1 MRYRNFRRSDGQT
14 LAAHDGSVW
23 KDLGDTSLVAL
34 IKEGRISDRSL
45 VDSAPELD
53 VTGLRLLPPVSVP
66 GKVICVGLNYVD
78 HAKESPYEGIPT
90 YPAFFPRFSSSLIAD
105 GDPIIRP
112 FISEE
117 LDFEGELA
125 VIIGKPGRHI
135 AEKDALDHV
144 AGYSVFNDA
153 SIRNYQ
159 FLGVQWT
166 PGKNFDDTGAFGP
179 EFVSADELPA
189 GAKGLKLETRLN
201 GKVVQSA
208 NTDDMI
214 FPVDRLIALAS
225 TFTTLQVGDVI
236 VAGTPAGVG
245 FARKPPLF
253 MKDGDVVEVEIEK
266 IGTLTNPVRDE
277 IKASK
282 RALAS

>member
-1 MRYRNFRRSDGQT
+1 MRYRNFSGRNGKT
-14 LAAHDGSVW
+14 LAAFDGSVW
-23 KDLGDTSLVAL
+23 RDLGYTSLVEQIA
-34 IKEGRISDRSL
+34 EGRISDPAIP
-45 VDSAPELD
+45 DGAPELD
-53 VTGLRLLPPVSVP
+53 MSGLRLLPPVASP
-66 GKVICVGLNYVD
+66 GKILCVGLNYLD
-78 HAKESPYEGIPT
+78 HANESPYEGLPN
-90 YPAFFPRFSSSLIAD
+90 YPAFFPRFTSSLIAH

-112 FISEE
+112 FVSEE

-125 VIIGKPGRHI
+125 VIIGKTGRHI
-135 AEKDALDHV
+135 AEEDALDHV

-166 PGKNFDDTGAFGP
+166 PGKNFDGTGAFGP

-189 GAKGLKLETRLN
+189 GAKGLGIETRLN

-214 FPVDRLIALAS
+214 FPVARLISLAS
-225 TFTTLQVGDVI
+225 AFTTLETGDVI

-253 MKDGDVVEVEIEK
+253 MKDGDTVEVEIEK
-266 IGTLTNPVRDE
+266 IGTLTNSVRDE
-277 IKASK
+277 VRVSK
-282 RALAS
+282 QKLAS

>member
-1 MRYRNFRRSDGQT
+1 MRYRNFSRPDGHV
-14 LAAHDGSVW
+14 LAAFDGSVW
-23 KDLGDTSLVAL
+23 RDLGDTSLIDLMAG
-34 IKEGRISDRSL
+34 GRMSDRTL
-45 VDSAPELD
+45 LGAAPELD
-53 VTGLRLLPPVSVP
+53 ISDARPLPPVLAP
-66 GKVICVGLNYVD
+66 GKVLCVGLNYLD
-78 HAKESPYEGIPT
+78 HANESPYEGLPK
-90 YPAFFPRFSSSLIAD
+90 YPAFFPRFATSLIAN

-112 FISEE
+112 FVSEE

-125 VIIGKPGRHI
+125 VIIGKSGRHI
-135 AEKDALDHV
+135 AEDDALSHV

-179 EFVSADELPA
+179 DVVSADELPA
-189 GAKGLKLETRLN
+189 GAKGLRIETRLN
-201 GKVVQSA
+201 GEVVQSA
-208 NTDDMI
+208 STDDMI
-214 FPVDRLIALAS
+214 FSVARLIALAS
-225 TFTTLQVGDVI
+225 TFTTLETGDVI

-253 MKDGDVVEVEIEK
+253 MKDGDVVEVEIEQ

-277 IKASK
+277 ATVSN
-282 RALAS
+282 RVLAS

>member
-1 MRYRNFRRSDGQT
+1 MRYKNFSRPEGSA
-14 LAAHDGSVW
+14 LAAFDGDVW
-23 KDLGDTSLVAL
+23 RDLGDTTLTEL
-34 IKEGRISDRSL
+34 IAQGRISDPSL
-45 VDSAPELD
+45 LRIAPELD
-53 VTGLRLLPPVSVP
+53 ISDIHPLPPVPAP
-66 GKVICVGLNYVD
+66 GKVLCVGLNYLD
-78 HAKESPYEGIPT
+78 HANESPYQGLPE
-90 YPAFFPRFSSSLIAD
+90 YPAFFPRFASSLIGD

-112 FISEE
+112 FVSKE

-125 VIIGKPGRHI
+125 VIIGKAGRHI
-135 AEKDALDHV
+135 AEEDALDHV

-179 EFVSADELPA
+179 EFVSVDEVPA
-189 GAKGLKLETRLN
+189 GAKGLKIETRLN

-214 FPVDRLIALAS
+214 FPVARLIALAS
-225 TFTTLQVGDVI
+225 TFTTLEIGDVI

-253 MKDGDVVEVEIEK
+253 MKDGDIVEVEIER

-277 IKASK
+277 VTESK
-282 RALAS
+282 RALAG

>member
-53 VTGLRLLPPVSVP
+53 MTGLRLLPPVSVP

-78 HAKESPYEGIPT
+78 HAKESPYEGIPK

-135 AEKDALDHV
+135 AEEDALDHV

-277 IKASK
+277 FKASK